1 MKRNMNLTKAV
12 LIGGI
17 LMVSSIAYAKNDP
30 SDINMK
36 NKNAIENLKV
46 GIKSDN
52 SGLRKSSIYFA
63 GYYRVAETVPVLTE
77 QIKKESDPRTKI
89 LIALVL
95 YKIGD
100 EKSID
105 LVREMAVK
113 DKNPEVRR
121 MCTCIYDAY
130 VNGNSNTLS
139 TLPSNNPENN

>member
-12 LIGGI
+12 LIGGM
-17 LMVSSIAYAKNDP
+17 LMVSTLAYAKNDP
-30 SDINMK
+30 SELNRK
-36 NKNAIENLKV
+36 NKNAVENLKV

-52 SGLRKSSIYFA
+52 AGLKKSSIYFA
-63 GYYRVAETVPVLTE
+63 GFYRVAETIPALTE
-77 QIKKESDPRTKI
+77 QIKKESDPKTRI

-105 LVREMAVK
+105 LVKEMAVK
-113 DKNPEVRR
+113 DVNPEVRR

-130 VNGNSNTLS
+130 VNGNSGSFSLS
-139 TLPSNNPENN
+139 VNE

>member
-12 LIGGI
+12 LIGGM
-17 LMVSSIAYAKNDP
+17 LMVSTLAYAKNDP
-30 SDINMK
+30 SELSRK
-36 NKNAIENLKV
+36 NKNAVENLKI

-52 SGLRKSSIYFA
+52 PGLKKSSIYFA
-63 GYYRVAETVPVLTE
+63 GFYRVTETVPALTE
-77 QIKKESDPRTKI
+77 QMKKETDPKTKI

-105 LVREMAVK
+105 LVKEMSVK
-113 DKNPEVRR
+113 DSNPEVRR

-130 VNGNSNTLS
+130 INGNSDIFSLS
-139 TLPSNNPENN
+139 AN

>member
-12 LIGGI
+12 LIGGM
-17 LMVSSIAYAKNDP
+17 LMVSSLAYAKNDP
-30 SDINMK
+30 SELNRK

-52 SGLRKSSIYFA
+52 NGLKKSSIYFA
-63 GYYRVAETVPVLTE
+63 GYYRLAETVPVLTE
-77 QIKKESDPRTKI
+77 QIKKESDPKIRI

-105 LVREMAVK
+105 LVKEMAAK
-113 DKNPEVRR
+113 DNNPEVRR
-121 MCTCIYDAY
+121 ICTCIYDAY
-130 VNGNSNTLS
+130 INGNPGSLS
-139 TLPSNNPENN
+139 LSINE

>member
-1 MKRNMNLTKAV
+1 MKRNMNLTKVV
-12 LIGGI
+12 LIVGM
-17 LMVSSIAYAKNDP
+17 LMVSTLAYAKNDP
-30 SDINMK
+30 SEFNRK

-52 SGLRKSSIYFA
+52 TGLKKSAIYFA

-77 QIKKESDPRTKI
+77 QMKKESDPKTRI

-100 EKSID
+100 KKSID
-105 LVREMAVK
+105 LVKEAALK
-113 DKNPEVRR
+113 DNNPEVRR

-130 VNGNSNTLS
+130 INGNPGSLS
-139 TLPSNNPENN
+139 LSVNE